1 MILTSPSWT
10 GRGTPHASIDT
21 LRQIFDW
28 MLVIVAFLGPAFS
41 VTLPIITNFPS
52 LPKLFKRICCGSV
65 PSTELEEEEDD
76 DDEPEAARYVW
87 HSGSLGSRPSSQ
99 ALLAVASRTV
109 LSIIRVV
116 SLVLNKPSFTHNF
129 EPLACADPWRGQ
141 RSCKRRGHTIDNGV
155 HER

>member
-1 MILTSPSWT
+1 MILTSLSWT

-52 LPKLFKRICCGSV
+52 LPKLFKRLCCGSV
-65 PSTELEEEEDD
+65 PSTELEEEEEDDD

-99 ALLAVASRTV
+99 ALLASASRTI
-109 LSIIRVV
+109 LSTTRVV
-116 SLVLNKPSFTHNF
+116 VSGHQQTQLHSLF
-129 EPLACADPWRGQ
+129 
-141 RSCKRRGHTIDNGV
+141 
-155 HER
+155 